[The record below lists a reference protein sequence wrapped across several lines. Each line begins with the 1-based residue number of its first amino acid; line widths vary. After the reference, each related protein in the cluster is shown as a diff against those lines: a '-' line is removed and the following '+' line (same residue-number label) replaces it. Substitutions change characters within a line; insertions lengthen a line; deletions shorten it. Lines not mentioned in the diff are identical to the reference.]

1 MRLRGWDYSQAA
13 VYFVTICTYQRECL
27 LGEVVDGRVR
37 TNAYGRIVE
46 EERRT
51 REIRPEVE
59 LDAFMVMPNHL
70 HGIVVVP
77 GRGARP
83 RLRQDL
89 RPCAPTTGHLFRR
102 PRSLGSLVAG
112 FKSAST
118 RRINAVRGAAGSAV
132 WQRNYHDRI
141 VRNKRELRAIRQ
153 YIRQNPAHWP
163 DDPENL
169 SQLVQG

>member
-27 LGEVVDGRVR
+27 LGEVVDGWMR

-46 EERRT
+46 GEWLRT
-51 REIRPEVE
+51 PEIRPEVE
-59 LDAFMVMPNHL
+59 LDGFMVMPNHL
-70 HGIVVVP
+70 HGIVVVS
-77 GRGARP
+77 GRGA
-83 RLRQDL
+83 

-118 RRINAVRGAAGSAV
+118 RRINAARGAAGSAV

-141 VRNKRELRAIRQ
+141 VRNEQELRAIRQ

-163 DDPENL
+163 DDPENP
-169 SQLVQG
+169 SQLVQR